1 LLHED
6 DALHVVHALRKEEK
20 NSCIYGQL
28 IDDAR
33 VMLNSL
39 QNKKV
44 THVIRKVNGE
54 VHRLAKEALSLMGK

>member
-1 LLHED
+1 MTSPVGVIVQMWLALFSESLLEG

-28 IDDAR
+28 IDDAG

-39 QNKKV
+39 QN
-44 THVIRKVNGE
+44 
-54 VHRLAKEALSLMGK
+54 

>member
-1 LLHED
+1 MLFFGSLHED

-33 VMLNSL
+33 VVLNSL
-39 QNKKV
+39 QN
-44 THVIRKVNGE
+44 
-54 VHRLAKEALSLMGK
+54 